1 MTRPDPTS
9 WNAIEAT
16 ADNVMADVFSEVER
30 LLGPAEAYREASPPV
45 ATQIGGKRRRSEW
58 LMLGA
63 AFCAAGLV
71 GTLWMTVLAPKMWTP
86 KASTVPPV
94 ATPAEIAKKNEAAI
108 LENYQREM
116 DSLAVKL
123 KQNQPL
129 TGRDPFSSPLTTPTN
144 LAMAMP
150 MLRPLPQLQAL
161 SAPRPVS
168 RSSILRLPPAPPTI
182 SSFTAPAN
190 LPVVPVP
197 SRQTRMILPP
207 PGVLNLPTNLPSLPP
222 APGSGSASGSAST
235 SSSFS
240 SISPAP
246 RIAPAE
252 PLLVGIVE
260 EDAST
265 RVAVIRI
272 GENLKDYSIGATLK
286 EGWTV
291 SEIQA
296 NRVIL
301 LRNGKMRTLVLGGE

>member
-9 WNAIEAT
+9 WNAIEAR

-30 LLGPAEAYREASPPV
+30 LLGPTASYTAASPQP
-45 ATQIGGKRRRSEW
+45 ATPLGSARRRSEW
-58 LMLGA
+58 LMLGG

-71 GTLWMTVLAPKMWTP
+71 GALWMTVLAPKMWLP
-86 KASTVPPV
+86 KVSTVRPV
-94 ATPAEIAKKNEAAI
+94 ATPAEIAQKNEAAI

-116 DSLAVKL
+116 DTLAVKL
-123 KQNQPL
+123 KQNQPQ
-129 TGRDPFSSPLTTPTN
+129 TGRDPFSSPLTTSTN

-150 MLRPLPQLQAL
+150 MLRPLPQLRAL
-161 SAPRPVS
+161 SEPRPVAQP
-168 RSSILRLPPAPPTI
+168 SILRLPPAPPTI
-182 SSFTAPAN
+182 SSFSAPAN

-222 APGSGSASGSAST
+222 APAGGM
-235 SSSFS
+235 SSFAN
-240 SISPAP
+240 PAP
-246 RIAPAE
+246 APHLSPAE

-260 EDAST
+260 EDATT

-272 GENLKDYSIGATLK
+272 GENLKDYGVGATLK
-286 EGWTV
+286 EGWTI
-291 SEIQA
+291 SEVQA
-296 NRVIL
+296 KRVIL

>member
-9 WNAIEAT
+9 WNAIEAR

-30 LLGPAEAYREASPPV
+30 LLGPTASYTEARSQP
-45 ATQIGGKRRRSEW
+45 ATTQLGRARRRSEW
-58 LMLGA
+58 LMLGG

-71 GTLWMTVLAPKMWTP
+71 GTLWMMVLAPKMWLP
-86 KASTVPPV
+86 KAATVPPA

-108 LENYQREM
+108 LEQYQQEM

-123 KQNQPL
+123 NQNQPQ
-129 TGRDPFSSPLTTPTN
+129 TGRDPFSSPLTTSAN

-150 MLRPLPQLQAL
+150 TLRPLPQLQVL
-161 SAPRPVS
+161 SAPRPVAQ
-168 RSSILRLPPAPPTI
+168 SSILRLPPAPPTI
-182 SSFTAPAN
+182 SSFSAPAN

-222 APGSGSASGSAST
+222 APTSGM
-235 SSSFS
+235 SSLATPSL
-240 SISPAP
+240 SP
-246 RIAPAE
+246 RLMPAE

-260 EDAST
+260 EDATT
-265 RVAVIRI
+265 RIAVIRT
-272 GENLKDYSIGATLK
+272 GENLKDYGVGAILK
-286 EGWTV
+286 EGWTI

-296 NRVIL
+296 QRVIL
-301 LRNGKMRTLVLGGE
+301 LRNGKVRTLVLGGE

>member
-1 MTRPDPTS
+1 MTRPDPIS

-30 LLGPAEAYREASPPV
+30 LLGPTEAYRESIPQAAPQV
-45 ATQIGGKRRRSEW
+45 VGGTRRRSEW
-58 LMLGA
+58 LMLGGA
-63 AFCAAGLV
+63 LCAAGLV
-71 GTLWMTVLAPKMWTP
+71 GALWMTVLAPKMWLP
-86 KASTVPPV
+86 KVSSVPAVP
-94 ATPAEIAKKNEAAI
+94 TPAEIAKKNEAAI

-123 KQNQPL
+123 KQTQSL
-129 TGRDPFSSPLTTPTN
+129 SSRDPFSSPLTTPTN

-161 SAPRPVS
+161 SAPSPAPKLSV
-168 RSSILRLPPAPPTI
+168 LRLPPAPPTI

-222 APGSGSASGSAST
+222 APGNGSGSAS
-235 SSSFS
+235 SSFS
-240 SISPAP
+240 NLAPAP

-260 EDAST
+260 EGAST

-272 GENLKDYSIGATLK
+272 GENLKDYGVGSSLK
-286 EGWTV
+286 DGWTV
-291 SEIQA
+291 TEIQA

-301 LRNGKMRTLVLGGE
+301 VHNGKMRTLILGGE

>member
-30 LLGPAEAYREASPPV
+30 LLGPTASYTTESPQPPTHRGN
-45 ATQIGGKRRRSEW
+45 ASRRRSEW
-58 LMLGA
+58 LMLGG

-71 GTLWMTVLAPKMWTP
+71 GALWMTVLAPKMWPP
-86 KASTVPPV
+86 KVSTVVPL
-94 ATPAEIAKKNEAAI
+94 ATPAEIAKKKEAVI

-116 DSLAVKL
+116 DSLAIKL
-123 KQNQPL
+123 KQNQPR
-129 TGRDPFSSPLTTPTN
+129 TGRDPFSSPMTTPAN

-161 SAPRPVS
+161 SAPQPISRPSV
-168 RSSILRLPPAPPTI
+168 LRLPPAPPTI
-182 SSFTAPAN
+182 SSFSAPAN

-197 SRQTRMILPP
+197 SRQARMILPP

-222 APGSGSASGSAST
+222 APM
-235 SSSFS
+235 SSLSNP
-240 SISPAP
+240 SPTP
-246 RIAPAE
+246 RLVSAE

-260 EDAST
+260 EDATT

-272 GENLKDYSIGATLK
+272 GENLKDYGVGATLK
-286 EGWTV
+286 EGWTITEV
-291 SEIQA
+291 QA
-296 NRVIL
+296 KRVIL
-301 LRNGKMRTLVLGGE
+301 LRNGKTRTLVLGGE

>member
-30 LLGPAEAYREASPPV
+30 LLGPTDSYSAPSPQV
-45 ATQIGGKRRRSEW
+45 ATHVGSSRRRSEW

-71 GTLWMTVLAPKMWTP
+71 GTLWITVLAPKMWVP
-86 KASTVPPV
+86 KVSAVHPIP
-94 ATPAEIAKKNEAAI
+94 TPAEIAQKNEAAI

-150 MLRPLPQLQAL
+150 MLRPLPQLQVL

-168 RSSILRLPPAPPTI
+168 RPSILRLPPAPPTI

-222 APGSGSASGSAST
+222 APESGSRTSGLST
-235 SSSFS
+235 PA
-240 SISPAP
+240 PAP
-246 RIAPAE
+246 RFAPAE

-291 SEIQA
+291 TEIQA

-301 LRNGKMRTLVLGGE
+301 LRNGKTRTLVLGGE